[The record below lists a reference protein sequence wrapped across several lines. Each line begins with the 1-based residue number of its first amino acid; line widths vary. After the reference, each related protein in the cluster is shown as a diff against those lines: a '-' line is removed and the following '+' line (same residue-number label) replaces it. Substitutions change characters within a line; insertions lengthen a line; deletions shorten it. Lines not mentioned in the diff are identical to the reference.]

1 MATKDEILTRLLK
14 EENYVSGEE
23 LARQTGVSRA
33 AVWKAIKSLKK
44 SGYDIEGITKCGY
57 KLKQNNS
64 LVTAEGVKALL
75 EKDIEVTHFDTVD
88 STNTYCKRLLADG
101 KQGEFLVTAAK
112 QTAGRGRQGKSFY
125 SPSETGIYFSLVIRP
140 DTSLQNAVT
149 ATTAAAVAVCKAIEK
164 TTDLKPK
171 IKWVNDVYLN
181 GKKVCGI

>member
-44 SGYDIEGITKCGY
+44 SGYDIEGVTKCGY

-75 EKDIEVTHFDTVD
+75 EIH
-88 STNTYCKRLLADG
+88 
-101 KQGEFLVTAAK
+101 TAK
-112 QTAGRGRQGKSFY
+112 GFWQTASRVNFLLPPLNRRQAEEGRGKVFIPQVKRGYIFLLLSAPILLFKMLSQPLPPLRLQCARQ
-125 SPSETGIYFSLVIRP
+125 
-140 DTSLQNAVT
+140 
-149 ATTAAAVAVCKAIEK
+149 
-164 TTDLKPK
+164 LKKLP
-171 IKWVNDVYLN
+171 I
-181 GKKVCGI
+181 

>member
-14 EENYVSGEE
+14 EENFFSGEE

-44 SGYDIEGITKCGY
+44 SGYDIEGVTKCGY

-88 STNTYCKRLLADG
+88 STNTYCKKAFGRR
-101 KQGEFLVTAAK
+101 Q
-112 QTAGRGRQGKSFY
+112 AG
-125 SPSETGIYFSLVIRP
+125 
-140 DTSLQNAVT
+140 
-149 ATTAAAVAVCKAIEK
+149 
-164 TTDLKPK
+164 
-171 IKWVNDVYLN
+171 
-181 GKKVCGI
+181 

>member
-44 SGYDIEGITKCGY
+44 SGYDIEGVTKCGY

-88 STNTYCKRLLADG
+88 STNTYCNFLLPPLSRRQA
-101 KQGEFLVTAAK
+101 EE
-112 QTAGRGRQGKSFY
+112 GRGKVFIPQVKRGYIFLLLSAPILLFKMLSQPLPPLRLQCARQ
-125 SPSETGIYFSLVIRP
+125 
-140 DTSLQNAVT
+140 
-149 ATTAAAVAVCKAIEK
+149 
-164 TTDLKPK
+164 LKKLP
-171 IKWVNDVYLN
+171 I
-181 GKKVCGI
+181 

>member
-44 SGYDIEGITKCGY
+44 SGYDIEGVTKCGY
-57 KLKQNNS
+57 KLKHNNS

-75 EKDIEVTHFDTVD
+75 EKDIEVTHFDTID

-112 QTAGRGRQGKSFY
+112 QTAGRGRQGKSFIPQVKRGY
-125 SPSETGIYFSLVIRP
+125 IFLLLSAPILLFKMLSQPLLPLR
-140 DTSLQNAVT
+140 LQCARQ
-149 ATTAAAVAVCKAIEK
+149 
-164 TTDLKPK
+164 LKKLP
-171 IKWVNDVYLN
+171 I
-181 GKKVCGI
+181 

>member
-112 QTAGRGRQGKSFY
+112 QTAGRGRQGKRGYIFLLLSAPILLFKML
-125 SPSETGIYFSLVIRP
+125 SQPLPPLR
-140 DTSLQNAVT
+140 LQCARQ
-149 ATTAAAVAVCKAIEK
+149 
-164 TTDLKPK
+164 LKKLP
-171 IKWVNDVYLN
+171 I
-181 GKKVCGI
+181 